1 MPTSA
6 TGSKRPPAAPQGFTL
21 LELLV
26 VVALIAVATAGVSFS
41 VRDSADNALERD
53 AQRLAMLLETGR
65 AQARAS
71 GLPVVWR
78 TQNSTPNSSPN
89 SSPNTTRNN
98 GQNNGQD
105 PAQSFVFDGLPAPG
119 LPGQWLSA
127 STRATSNSAVTL
139 GPEPLIE
146 PQAVALWALQSPGKT
161 LWVVTDGL
169 RPFKVQSTAEWAG
182 P

>member
-6 TGSKRPPAAPQGFTL
+6 AGSKRPPAAPQGFTL

-26 VVALIAVATAGVSFS
+26 VVALIAVATAGVGLSM
-41 VRDSADNALERD
+41 RDSADSALERD

-78 TQNSTPNSSPN
+78 TQNSSQNSGQN
-89 SSPNTTRNN
+89 STQN

-105 PAQSFVFDGLPAPG
+105 FAQSFVFDGLPAPG
-119 LPGQWLSA
+119 LPGQWLSD

-146 PQAVALWALQSPGKT
+146 PQAVALWALQSPGKI

>member
-6 TGSKRPPAAPQGFTL
+6 AGSKRPTALPPGFTL

-26 VVALIAVATAGVSFS
+26 VVALIAVATAGVSLAL
-41 VRDSADNALERD
+41 RDSAHSALQRD
-53 AQRLAMLLETGR
+53 AERLAVLLETGR
-65 AQARAS
+65 AQARAN

-78 TQNSTPNSSPN
+78 THDLA
-89 SSPNTTRNN
+89 PNTV
-98 GQNNGQD
+98 
-105 PAQSFVFDGLPAPG
+105 QSFVFEGLPPPG
-119 LPGQWLSA
+119 LPQNWLTDT
-127 STRATSNSAVTL
+127 TRAAPGSAITL

-146 PQAVALWALQSPGKT
+146 PQAVALSTPQPPGQT

-169 RPFKVQSTAEWAG
+169 RPFKVQSTREQVS

>member
-1 MPTSA
+1 MPTWA
-6 TGSKRPPAAPQGFTL
+6 AGSKRLTGAAPGFTL

-26 VVALIAVATAGVSFS
+26 VVTLIAVATAGVSLS
-41 VRDSADNALERD
+41 LRDSADSALERD

-78 TQNSTPNSSPN
+78 TQDKD
-89 SSPNTTRNN
+89 
-98 GQNNGQD
+98 QDKDQD

-119 LPGQWLSA
+119 LPEQWLND
-127 STRATSNSAVTL
+127 STRAAANSAVTL

-146 PQAVALWALQSPGKT
+146 PQALALWTLQSPDKI

-169 RPFKVQSTAEWAG
+169 RPFKVQSSAEWAG

>member
-6 TGSKRPPAAPQGFTL
+6 VGNKRPHTPTHGFTL

-26 VVALIAVATAGVSFS
+26 VVALIAVATAGVSLS
-41 VRDSADNALERD
+41 LRDNADSALARD
-53 AQRLAMLLETGR
+53 ADRLAVLLETGR

-78 TQNSTPNSSPN
+78 TQESTQNSV
-89 SSPNTTRNN
+89 
-98 GQNNGQD
+98 
-105 PAQSFVFDGLPAPG
+105 QSFVFDGLPPPG
-119 LPGQWLSA
+119 LPHNWLSE
-127 STRATSNSAVTL
+127 STRAAPGSAITL
-139 GPEPLIE
+139 GPEPLID
-146 PQAVALWALQSPGKT
+146 PQAVALSAAQSPGQT

-169 RPFKVQSTAEWAG
+169 RPFKVQNTREPLAQA